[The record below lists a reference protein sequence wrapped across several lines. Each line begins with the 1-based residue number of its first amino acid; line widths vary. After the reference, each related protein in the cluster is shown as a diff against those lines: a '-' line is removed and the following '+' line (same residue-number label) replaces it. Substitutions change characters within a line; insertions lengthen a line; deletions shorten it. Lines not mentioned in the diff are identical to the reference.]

1 MPNTPLPS
9 PPRSDRSRIAP
20 TDAER
25 ERAAALLSSRFADD
39 VLSLE
44 QFEERVAEVFR
55 VGSRAELEALT
66 ADLTPARGTS
76 PQRPSRPAGRSRGV
90 TEPVPAHDRRFAVL
104 ANLAHH
110 TMSVAPRRLDVSAV
124 FGNVELDLRHARFA
138 AGATEIHVSAV
149 FGHIAITLPA
159 GAQLEQHASSI
170 LASVEC
176 APSPLAWPRE
186 GAPLVR
192 LTGRALLSA
201 VEILFA
207 EPAGMPG
214 NGAAGPVRRIDRPRR
229 RL

>member
-20 TDAER
+20 TEAER

-66 ADLTPARGTS
+66 ADLA
-76 PQRPSRPAGRSRGV
+76 PSRVPGAPAATRAARRSRGV
-90 TEPVPAHDRRFAVL
+90 AEPVPAHDRRFAIL

-110 TMSVAPRRLDVSAV
+110 SMSAVPRRLDVSAV
-124 FGNVELDLRHARFA
+124 FGNVELDLRNAKFG
-138 AGATEIHVSAV
+138 AGTTEIHVRAV

-159 GAQLEQHASSI
+159 GTQLEQHASSI

-176 APSPLAWPRE
+176 PPSALAWPRE

-207 EPAGMPG
+207 EPAALPG
-214 NGAAGPVRRIDRPRR
+214 NGVAALFPRVDRPRR
-229 RL
+229 RP